1 MCNNLSEINEMTD
14 RKRVHSSRRYDVER
28 IFDGVERYTVP
39 TLMDRLNETL
49 NILMNDNSSI
59 NAFNNKI
66 YTYVM
71 LDWRVDVWKPIMVT
85 VEGSEKL
92 LVRKL
97 STNAIAFHDT
107 NDADFPKCNI
117 DVNGIPFLDCTG
129 NQRCNRNQSIS
140 RARLYRMHAAHT

>member
-1 MCNNLSEINEMTD
+1 M
-14 RKRVHSSRRYDVER
+14 
-28 IFDGVERYTVP
+28 P

-71 LDWRVDVWKPIMVT
+71 LDWRIDVWKPIMIT

-92 LVRKL
+92 FVRKL
-97 STNAIAFHDT
+97 STNATAFRNT
-107 NDADFPKCNI
+107 NDADFPRCSI
-117 DVNGIPFLDCTG
+117 DVNGIPFIDCTG
-129 NQRCNRNQSIS
+129 NQCCNRNQSVS
-140 RARLYRMHAAHT
+140 HARLYCALAAHVRVDKN